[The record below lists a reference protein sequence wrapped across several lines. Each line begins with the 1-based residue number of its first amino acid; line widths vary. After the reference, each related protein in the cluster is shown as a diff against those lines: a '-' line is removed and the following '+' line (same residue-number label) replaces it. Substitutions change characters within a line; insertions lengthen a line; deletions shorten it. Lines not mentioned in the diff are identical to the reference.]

1 MRKRVQRKS
10 RPVIDEPKHIVQKT
24 KIEKKSLGVKKNW
37 MVAISLVGIFLLVLL
52 LNSYFNAA
60 SGISINDD
68 VEGLDKFYLSGP
80 DPYYN
85 MRLVDETLHGENAGH
100 YSFYSG
106 DDPLLNYPLEKSGGR
121 PPLFNMMAI
130 GFSRLLT
137 PFMDE
142 VDAVGYSM
150 QFVPAL
156 FGALLIFPVYFIGK
170 TLFNKK
176 AGLIGALFIALIPIH
191 LGSGHGSA
199 YSLFDHDSFNLLL
212 YSLTFM
218 FLIKSIKEKDSTKS
232 ILYALLGGIP
242 LASLSMTWVEAQYLY
257 VIIAIYAIVQMLMD
271 MFTSKIEPRATRT
284 SSIILISGYLIS
296 LPVLMA
302 KHGGFRPD
310 IPLFLCLAIVAF
322 GMISYIFNRWRFPWT
337 LSIPSAFCVGG
348 VGLVFLYFIKDISSS
363 IPLFSSLSKISG
375 ILYGTG
381 IYGSKVSMTI
391 AEAGTY
397 EISRTVMSFGP
408 ALYWLGWMG
417 FIFLAYHYYKGSHR
431 RDYLF
436 IIVLFLVQ
444 VWLTSVAG
452 RFLND
457 LVPVI
462 AILGGWIVWVV
473 IDKIDYKQMLRNI
486 RSAGGGIHGLR
497 KGVKF
502 LHIFGIFFIAFLVI
516 FPNAYLAF
524 DAATPITEKEAVF
537 GDLPSGAFG
546 LGHGKEDY
554 WVDAFSWLKEQDT
567 DIVNPVERP
576 AFISWWD
583 YGFYESAIG
592 DHPTVADNFQD
603 GIPPAAN
610 FHTSTSEEE
619 AVAVWIVRL
628 MEGNVK
634 DNGGV
639 LSNDVVLALEKH
651 LGENVTSNITGWMED
666 PESSPSYDAPIGK
679 EYDEEL
685 SEQYPVGQQWPM
697 NAVYHDLAEVIVTE
711 LDDEGITWLYRDI
724 QETTGYSIRYYGVEG
739 YDKQIF
745 NIFGFLADKSLLLVA
760 GGGAYNPEDDYV
772 LVKFVTQGG
781 NELTFEELSN
791 LTDPQLRADPPVST
805 KQYFKDAYFDT
816 MFYKTYV
823 GFSDG
828 ESGSKSEPNY
838 QLPCMDM
845 KHFYAEFISNISK
858 YAYYSGKS
866 AVVVAKYYAGAFVNG
881 SISFMGEPLDAQ
893 VVVQKNITHYG
904 TEIPMDHDKN
914 DTTNGNFSVIVP
926 AGDIQIQIRRYPEI
940 QSLSFSMKN
949 ITFDSTTDPELA
961 LITDEEAM
969 RMGGDYYRTLNIS
982 IDPAGVEGYIY
993 VSTDNN
999 DAYNISVDEPLNGV
1013 SVAILGIQNFDPNTG
1028 QPASYD
1034 YSNMRELTT
1043 NADGYYNASELLPGY
1058 YEIRV
1063 IEGDYLLKAEITSFY
1078 SGNTYYNVSKP
1089 EFASVEGTIYFD
1101 DNHNDEYD
1109 AGEEL
1114 SNVDAKLLYQ
1124 KLDGTDKLVDSITTD
1139 SSGSYSF
1146 TSLIPGQYY
1155 INATKGTEYAIEEP
1169 VRLVENQTLKL
1180 NVSIDYATISVSGY
1194 TKYNGAAIENITIEF
1209 RPDETVENGTAQ
1221 RGETLSNGDGWYTVK
1236 LMPGSYNVVVD
1247 YSGEQGIYSAEA
1259 SLYIGIGEGAKT
1271 FDISMEKQSFT
1282 VTGATKYAGSNVGN
1296 LPISFLPETIVE
1308 NNTAA
1313 WASTE
1318 SKTDGLYIVELMPGE
1333 YTVRVSYTVNES
1345 GVKATYKYEGELTVS
1360 TDREYEIALTKE

>member
-10 RPVIDEPKHIVQKT
+10 RSAIDEPKHIVQRT
-24 KIEKKSLGVKKNW
+24 KIEKKPLGVKKNW
-37 MVAISLVGIFLLVLL
+37 TVAISLVGIFLLVLL

-68 VEGLDKFYLSGP
+68 GKGLDKFYLSGP

-85 MRLVDETLHGENAGH
+85 MRLVDETLYGENAGH
-100 YSFYSG
+100 YPFYSEE
-106 DDPLLNYPLEKSGGR
+106 DPILRYPLGR
-121 PPLFNMMAI
+121 TGSRAPLFNMMAI

-150 QFVPAL
+150 QFIPAL

-218 FLIKSIKEKDSTKS
+218 FIIKSIKEKDSTKS

-271 MFTSKIEPRATRT
+271 MFTSKIEPRVART
-284 SSIILISGYLIS
+284 TSIVLLSGYIIS
-296 LPVLMA
+296 LPITMA
-302 KHGGFRPD
+302 KLGGFRPD

-322 GMISYIFNRWRFPWT
+322 GMISYIFKRRKFPWT
-337 LSIPSAFCVGG
+337 LSIPSVFCVGG
-348 VGLVFLYFIKDISSS
+348 IGLVFLYFIKDISSS
-363 IPLFSSLSKISG
+363 IPLFSSLSKLSG

-381 IYGSKVSMTI
+381 IYGNKVSMTI

-408 ALYWLGWMG
+408 ALFWLGWMG
-417 FIFLAYHYYKGSHR
+417 FVFLAYHYYKGSQR

-444 VWLTSVAG
+444 AWLTGVAG

-457 LVPVI
+457 LVPMI
-462 AILGGWIVWVV
+462 AILGGWIVWIV

-524 DAATPITEKEAVF
+524 DAAIPITEKEDVF
-537 GDLPSGAFG
+537 EDLPSGAFG
-546 LGHGKEDY
+546 LGHGKESY

-567 DIVNPVERP
+567 DVANPVERP

-634 DNGGV
+634 DNDDA
-639 LSNDVVLALEKH
+639 LSDNVVLALEKY
-651 LGENVTSNITGWMED
+651 LSENDTSNITGWVED

-679 EYDEEL
+679 EYNEEL

-697 NAVYHDLAEVIVTE
+697 NAVYHDVTEVLVNE
-711 LDDEGITWLYRDI
+711 LDDEEITWLYRDI
-724 QETTGYSIRYYGVEG
+724 QEITGYSIRYYGVEG

-760 GGGAYNPEDDYV
+760 GGGVYNPEDDFV
-772 LVKFVTQGG
+772 SVKFVTQSGK
-781 NELTFEELSN
+781 ELTFEELN
-791 LTDPQLRADPPVST
+791 VLTDAQLRQDPPVNT
-805 KQYFKDAYFDT
+805 KQYYKDAYFET
-816 MFYKTYV
+816 MFYRTYIGV
-823 GFSDG
+823 SEG
-828 ESGSKSEPNY
+828 ESDSKSEPNY
-838 QLPCMDM
+838 QVPCIDM
-845 KHFYAEFISNISK
+845 RHFYAEYVSPYPEYI
-858 YAYYSGKS
+858 YYQGKS
-866 AVVVAKYYAGAFVNG
+866 AVVIAKYYAGAYVNG
-881 SISFMGEPLDAQ
+881 SVDFMGTSIQ
-893 VVVQKNITHYG
+893 TQIVVQKNVTHYG
-904 TEIPMDHDKN
+904 TEVPIDHDKN
-914 DTTNGNFSVIVP
+914 NTYSGNFSVIAP
-926 AGDIQIQIRRYPEI
+926 AGNITLQVRRYPE
-940 QSLSFSMKN
+940 LGPGAFTLKN
-949 ITFDSTTDPELA
+949 VTFDSVTNPELA
-961 LITDEEAM
+961 PITDDEAM
-969 RMGGDYYRTLNIS
+969 RRGGDYNRFVNIS
-982 IDPAGVEGYIY
+982 IDPASVEGYVYINQ
-993 VSTDNN
+993 DNN
-999 DAYNISVDEPLNGV
+999 DVYNESVDEPLSGATV
-1013 SVAILGIQNFDPNTG
+1013 VLFGIDEMDPSTG
-1028 QPASYD
+1028 QPVRYD
-1034 YSNMRELTT
+1034 YSMYRELTT
-1043 NADGYYNASELLPGY
+1043 DEKGYYNDSSLMPGY
-1058 YEIRV
+1058 YRI
-1063 IEGDYLLKAEITSFY
+1063 ITSDPDGFLIDDALIILY
-1078 SGNTYYNVSKP
+1078 SGNTSHNISKP
-1089 EFASVEGTIYFD
+1089 KPGAIEGNIYFD
-1101 DNHNDEYD
+1101 ENGNSQYD
-1109 AGEEL
+1109 VGEEM
-1114 SNVDAKLLYQ
+1114 SNVVVKLQYAKPTG
-1124 KLDGTDKLVDSITTD
+1124 LDIVDSLTTD
-1139 SSGSYSF
+1139 ETGNYSF
-1146 TSLIPGQYY
+1146 SSLVPGQYT
-1155 INATKGTEYAIEEP
+1155 INATKLPDYEVEIEATIP
-1169 VRLVENQTLKL
+1169 ENETTVL
-1180 NVSIDYATISVSGY
+1180 NVSIGYAKVSLSGSTKDKDTGTTVSNISINLLPEYSVVNNTAQSA
-1194 TKYNGAAIENITIEF
+1194 TAKS
-1209 RPDETVENGTAQ
+1209 DETGLYSAA
-1221 RGETLSNGDGWYTVK
+1221 
-1236 LMPGSYNVVVD
+1236 LMPGSYNVTVNQVANESGTNVTYT
-1247 YSGEQGIYSAEA
+1247 YSSQLEIQ
-1259 SLYIGIGEGAKT
+1259 IGEGTKT
-1271 FDISMEKQSFT
+1271 FDI
-1282 VTGATKYAGSNVGN
+1282 
-1296 LPISFLPETIVE
+1296 
-1308 NNTAA
+1308 
-1313 WASTE
+1313 
-1318 SKTDGLYIVELMPGE
+1318 LM
-1333 YTVRVSYTVNES
+1333 
-1345 GVKATYKYEGELTVS
+1345 A
-1360 TDREYEIALTKE
+1360 KE

>member
-1 MRKRVQRKS
+1 M
-10 RPVIDEPKHIVQKT
+10 DEPKHIVQRT
-24 KIEKKSLGVKKNW
+24 KIEKKPLGIKKNW

-60 SGISINDD
+60 SGVSINNDGD
-68 VEGLDKFYLSGP
+68 GLDKFYLSGP

-100 YSFYSG
+100 YPFYSEE
-106 DDPLLNYPLEKSGGR
+106 DPILKYPIGR
-121 PPLFNMMAI
+121 TGSRAPLFNMMAI

-170 TLFNKK
+170 MLFNKK
-176 AGLIGALFIALIPIH
+176 AGLIGALLIALIPIH

-212 YSLTFM
+212 YLLTFM
-218 FLIKSIKEKDSTKS
+218 FLIKSIKEKDTTKS

-257 VIIAIYAIVQMLMD
+257 VIIAIYAIVQMFMD
-271 MFTSKIEPRATRT
+271 MFTSKIEPRVART

-296 LPVLMA
+296 LPVVMA
-302 KHGGFRPD
+302 KYVGYRPD

-322 GMISYIFNRWRFPWT
+322 GLISYIFNRIKFPWT
-337 LSIPSAFCVGG
+337 LSIPSVFCVGG
-348 VGLVFLYFIKDISSS
+348 IGLAFLYFIKDISSS
-363 IPLFSSLSKISG
+363 IPLFSSLSKLSN

-381 IYGSKVSMTI
+381 IYGNKVSMTI

-417 FIFLAYHYYKGSHR
+417 FAFLAYHYYKGSQR

-444 VWLTSVAG
+444 VWLTGIAG

-457 LVPVI
+457 LVPVV
-462 AILGGWIVWVV
+462 AILGGWIIWVV

-524 DAATPITEKEAVF
+524 DAATPTTEKEAVF

-546 LGHGKEDY
+546 LGHGKESY

-567 DIVNPVERP
+567 DIANHVERP

-619 AVAVWIVRL
+619 AVAVWMVRL
-628 MEGNVK
+628 IEGNIR
-634 DNGGV
+634 DNDGS
-639 LSNDVVLALEKH
+639 LSGDVVIALEKY
-651 LGENVTSNITGWMED
+651 LGENDTSNITGWIEN
-666 PESSPSYDAPIGK
+666 PESSPSYNAPIGK
-679 EYDEEL
+679 EYNENL

-697 NAVYHDLAEVIVTE
+697 NAVYHDVTEILVNE
-711 LDDEGITWLYRDI
+711 LDDEGITRLYRDI
-724 QETTGYSIRYYGVEG
+724 QEITGYSIRYYGVEG

-772 LVKFVTQGG
+772 LVKFVTQGET
-781 NELTFEELSN
+781 ELTFEELSE
-791 LTDPQLRADPPVST
+791 LTDQQLRADPPVNT
-805 KQYFKDAYFDT
+805 KPYYKDAYFDT
-816 MFYKTYV
+816 MFYRTYV
-823 GFSDG
+823 GFSEG

-838 QLPCMDM
+838 QLPCTGM
-845 KHFYAEFISNISK
+845 KHFYAEFISNISQ

-866 AVVVAKYYAGAFVNG
+866 AVVIAKYYAGAFVNG
-881 SISFMGEPLDAQ
+881 SISFMGETLDAQ

-904 TEIPMDHDKN
+904 TEIPLDHDKN

-926 AGDIQIQIRRYPEI
+926 EGDITLQVRRYPELG
-940 QSLSFSMKN
+940 QGAFALKN
-949 ITFDSTTDPELA
+949 VTFDSTTDPELA
-961 LITDEEAM
+961 HITDDEAM
-969 RMGGDYYRTLNIS
+969 RRGGDYNRLVNIS
-982 IDPAGVEGYIY
+982 IDPANIEGYVY
-993 VSTDNN
+993 FNN
-999 DAYNISVDEPLNGV
+999 DTNDVYNESVDETLSGATV
-1013 SVAILGIQNFDPNTG
+1013 VLFGIDEMDPSNG
-1028 QPASYD
+1028 QPVMYD
-1034 YSNMRELTT
+1034 YSMYKELT
-1043 NADGYYNASELLPGY
+1043 ADEEGHYNASSLMPGY
-1058 YEIRV
+1058 YR
-1063 IEGDYLLKAEITSFY
+1063 ITTSDPDGFLIDDTLIMLY
-1078 SGNTYYNVSKP
+1078 SGNTSHNISKP
-1089 EFASVEGTIYFD
+1089 KPGAIEGTIYFD
-1101 DNHNDEYD
+1101 ENGNSQYD
-1109 AGEEL
+1109 DGEEMDDVDVKLQYTKLTTGLEVIDSL
-1114 SNVDAKLLYQ
+1114 S
-1124 KLDGTDKLVDSITTD
+1124 TDET
-1139 SSGSYSF
+1139 GRYSF
-1146 TSLIPGQYY
+1146 SSLVPGQYT
-1155 INATKGTEYAIEEP
+1155 INATKLPDYEVEIEATVP
-1169 VRLVENQTLKL
+1169 ENETAVL
-1180 NVSIDYATISVSGY
+1180 NVSIAYAKVSLSGVTKDKNTGATVSNIS
-1194 TKYNGAAIENITIEF
+1194 IEF
-1209 RPDETVENGTAQ
+1209 LPEYSVLNNTAQSITAKSDENGVY
-1221 RGETLSNGDGWYTVK
+1221 SVDV
-1236 LMPGSYNVVVD
+1236 MPGSYNVTVNQVVNESGTNVTYL
-1247 YSGEQGIYSAEA
+1247 YSGQLEIQ
-1259 SLYIGIGEGAKT
+1259 IGEETKT
-1271 FDISMEKQSFT
+1271 FDI
-1282 VTGATKYAGSNVGN
+1282 
-1296 LPISFLPETIVE
+1296 
-1308 NNTAA
+1308 
-1313 WASTE
+1313 
-1318 SKTDGLYIVELMPGE
+1318 LM
-1333 YTVRVSYTVNES
+1333 
-1345 GVKATYKYEGELTVS
+1345 A
-1360 TDREYEIALTKE
+1360 KE